1 MLGNSD
7 EFMDEL
13 IKENQFTDAPV
24 EPSANEPKDI
34 AKIVEEAARKAF
46 EDAKSNEPI
55 NVEKVEPTIE
65 KEVEPEEVKIN
76 VEKIESEDN

>member
-7 EFMDEL
+7 EFMEEL
-13 IKENQFTDAPV
+13 LKENQFDTVPV
-24 EPSANEPKDI
+24 PEENEPKDI

-46 EDAKSNEPI
+46 ESAKSTEVI

-65 KEVEPEEVKIN
+65 KEVEPTDVKIN

>member
-1 MLGNSD
+1 MMGNSD

-13 IKENQFTDAPV
+13 IKENQFDKVTVP
-24 EPSANEPKDI
+24 EENEPKDI

-46 EDAKSNEPI
+46 ESAKSTEVI

-65 KEVEPEEVKIN
+65 KDIEPEEVKIN

>member
-13 IKENQFTDAPV
+13 IKENQFDNVPV
-24 EPSANEPKDI
+24 PAENEPKDI

-46 EDAKSNEPI
+46 ESANSNEPI

>member
-1 MLGNSD
+1 MSGISD
-7 EFMDEL
+7 DFMDEL
-13 IKENQFTDAPV
+13 IKENQFDKVTVP
-24 EPSANEPKDI
+24 EENEPKDI

-46 EDAKSNEPI
+46 ETAKSNEPI

-65 KEVEPEEVKIN
+65 KDIEPEEVKIN

>member
-13 IKENQFTDAPV
+13 IKENQFDTVPV
-24 EPSANEPKDI
+24 PAENEPKDI

-46 EDAKSNEPI
+46 QDAQINEPI
-55 NVEKVEPTIE
+55 KVEKVEPTEE
-65 KEVEPEEVKIN
+65 KEVEPTDVTIK
-76 VEKIESEDN
+76 VEKIESEE